1 VTCGGDYFLQKL
13 ISAKQQLR
21 RIYIWW
27 GCAGIGLDVW
37 MDFGVWLLMEDFTFP
52 GNYGGM

>member
-1 VTCGGDYFLQKL
+1 MCALPPPGAIADK
-13 ISAKQQLR
+13 KQLDPPP
-21 RIYIWW
+21 
-27 GCAGIGLDVW
+27 GIGLDVW